1 MKIVPVVVWLNA
13 ETKTGK
19 TEITVVTKD
28 GKSRHYN
35 EWTLPLSVWNELR
48 ENKCIIYQG
57 KEPERL
63 HPVEKD

>member
-1 MKIVPVVVWLNA
+1 MKIIPVVVWLNA
-13 ETKTGK
+13 ETKTGE

-35 EWTLPLSVWNELR
+35 EWTLPLSVWNALR
-48 ENKCIIYQG
+48 ENKCIVYQG

-63 HPVEKD
+63 HPVEKN

>member
-13 ETKTGK
+13 ETKTGE

-35 EWTLPLSVWNELR
+35 E
-48 ENKCIIYQG
+48 
-57 KEPERL
+57 
-63 HPVEKD
+63 